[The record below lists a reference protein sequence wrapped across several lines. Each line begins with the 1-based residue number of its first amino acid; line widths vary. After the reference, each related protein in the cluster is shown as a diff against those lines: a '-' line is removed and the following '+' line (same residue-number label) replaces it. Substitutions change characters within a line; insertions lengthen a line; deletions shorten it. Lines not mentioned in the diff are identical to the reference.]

1 MDGISKGI
9 PREIMDSLLTSKLK
23 KLVEVRSKAEETK
36 FPPNPKGCPPLSYK
50 HGNVLLR
57 RQTWLFWV
65 HLSQETRLTVSSK

>member
-1 MDGISKGI
+1 MKPIPPPYNKRYILWMDGISKGI
-9 PREIMDSLLTSKLK
+9 PREIMDSLLTSKLE

-57 RQTWLFWV
+57 RQT
-65 HLSQETRLTVSSK
+65 